1 MQHLVPQV
9 ENLCRRNAGSVDE
22 DLVLQFL
29 RKQQWLDCYRY
40 HMLLIVR
47 RYQPNKFTNIWF
59 STYLWGVIFLRNQ
72 RMPLFDGTKI
82 SLFHVHVGQ

>member
-1 MQHLVPQV
+1 MYAHQQIIDAYLDYVLPVPH
-9 ENLCRRNAGSVDE
+9 AI
-22 DLVLQFL
+22 
-29 RKQQWLDCYRY
+29 
-40 HMLLIVR
+40 IVR

-82 SLFHVHVGQ
+82 SLFHVHVGR